1 MKDKVVIIGAGG
13 HGKVVAE
20 TILQSG
26 NYLLSGFVDDHLA
39 TGTAVLDEYRV
50 IANRAQLEFTDFDFF
65 VVAIGNNMLRR
76 EIYCSLHKDHE
87 PLTLIHPFTQ
97 VSPHA
102 VIGKGTVVLPGAV
115 ISYGTVIGENCIIG
129 SNVHI
134 DHESVIGSHCH
145 IRNGS
150 SIGSNC
156 IIDDLCSTET
166 GFPLPSFAHLTTE

>member
-1 MKDKVVIIGAGG
+1 MKNKIIIIGAGG

-20 TILQSG
+20 TILQTG
-26 NYLLSGFVDDHLA
+26 HYLLLGFADDHLPL
-39 TGTAVLDEYRV
+39 GTVVMDDYRV
-50 IANRAQLEFTDFDFF
+50 IAGIGSLAFTGFDRFI
-65 VVAIGNNMLRR
+65 VAIGNNTVRK
-76 EIYCSLHKDHE
+76 EIYNRLHKDLE
-87 PLTLIHPFTQ
+87 PLTLIHPFTY

-102 VIGKGTVVLPGAV
+102 TIGKGSVILPGAV
-115 ISYGTVIGENCIIG
+115 ISYGVTIGENCIIG

-156 IIDDLCSTET
+156 ILDDLCSTET